1 MAVPN
6 KVIKLKDKTGNYLT
20 PVLIEPSRAIA
31 EKTITKSML
40 AEDVQKVLDG
50 SATDANLQQ
59 IQNDITT
66 LKGDSTVEGSVAKS
80 VSDAK
85 NSVMSYVNSSC
96 VQKADF
102 NTQVTKITTMEST
115 VSAVQYA
122 IATNAANITA
132 LQNGMLYYE
141 EVTQA

>member
-1 MAVPN
+1 
-6 KVIKLKDKTGNYLT
+6 
-20 PVLIEPSRAIA
+20 
-31 EKTITKSML
+31 
-40 AEDVQKVLDG
+40 
-50 SATDANLQQ
+50 
-59 IQNDITT
+59 
-66 LKGDSTVEGSVAKS
+66 
-80 VSDAK
+80 
-85 NSVMSYVNSSC
+85 MSYVNSSC